1 MRYCVQPATAK
12 DVAILALAM
21 ADEDAG
27 DVEFDRN
34 SDSDAEQRPLDHLL
48 NAFLSSTEVWAAHDP
63 KGQPCALWGVG
74 PTSQDLDVGRF
85 WLLTCEEVET
95 VPSDL
100 AALSTIVLPEM
111 LTTYTRLESIVDSQ
125 NQRALSLLQGL
136 GFTVEP
142 PAFHESSGRPCH
154 RVWIEADASSLV
166 VPNRPTLLN

>member
-21 ADEDAG
+21 ADDDAG
-27 DVEFDRN
+27 DVEYDR
-34 SDSDAEQRPLDHLL
+34 DGDGEQRPLDHLL

-74 PTSQDLDVGRF
+74 PTSQDLEVGRF

-95 VPSDL
+95 APSDL
-100 AALSTIVLPEM
+100 VALSIIVLPEM
-111 LTTYTRLESIVDSQ
+111 LTSYTRLESIVDAQ
-125 NQRALSLLQGL
+125 NHRALALLRGL

-142 PAFHESSGRPCH
+142 PAPHEGIGRPCH
-154 RVWIEADASSLV
+154 RVWIEADAAALGPAPRPALV
-166 VPNRPTLLN
+166 N

>member
-1 MRYCVQPATAK
+1 MRYCVQQATAK

-27 DVEFDRN
+27 DVEFDR
-34 SDSDAEQRPLDHLL
+34 DSEGEQRPLDHLL
-48 NAFLSSTEVWAAHDP
+48 NAFLSSTEVWAVHDP
-63 KGQPCALWGVG
+63 EGQPCALWGVG
-74 PTSQDLDVGRF
+74 PTSQDLEVGRF

-95 VPSDL
+95 QPRDL

-142 PAFHESSGRPCH
+142 PAFHESSGRQCH
-154 RVWIEADASSLV
+154 RVWIEADAASLV
-166 VPNRPTLLN
+166 VPHRPTLLN

>member
-1 MRYCVQPATAK
+1 MRYCVQQATAK

-27 DVEFDRN
+27 DVEFDR
-34 SDSDAEQRPLDHLL
+34 DSEGDQRPLDHLL
-48 NAFLSSTEVWAAHDP
+48 NAFLSSTEVWAVHDP
-63 KGQPCALWGVG
+63 EGQPCALWGVG

-95 VPSDL
+95 QPRDL

-142 PAFHESSGRPCH
+142 PAFHETSGRQCH

-166 VPNRPTLLN
+166 VPNRPGLLN

>member
-1 MRYCVQPATAK
+1 MRYCVQQATAK

-27 DVEFDRN
+27 DVEFDR
-34 SDSDAEQRPLDHLL
+34 DSEGDQRPLDHLL
-48 NAFLSSTEVWAAHDP
+48 NAFLSSTEVWAVHDP
-63 KGQPCALWGVG
+63 EGQPRALWGVG
-74 PTSQDLDVGRF
+74 PTSQDLEVGRF

-95 VPSDL
+95 QPRDL

-142 PAFHESSGRPCH
+142 PAFHETSGRQCH

-166 VPNRPTLLN
+166 VPNRPGLLN

>member
-27 DVEFDRN
+27 DVEFDR
-34 SDSDAEQRPLDHLL
+34 DSEGEQRALDHLL

-63 KGQPCALWGVG
+63 EGQPCALWGVG
-74 PTSQDLDVGRF
+74 PTSQDLEVGRF

-95 VPSDL
+95 QPRDL

-142 PAFHESSGRPCH
+142 PAFHETSGRQCH

-166 VPNRPTLLN
+166 VPNRLGLLN

>member
-27 DVEFDRN
+27 EVEYDC
-34 SDSDAEQRPLDHLL
+34 DSDGEQRPLDHLL

-95 VPSDL
+95 QPRDL

-111 LTTYTRLESIVDSQ
+111 LTTYARLESIVDSQ
-125 NQRALSLLQGL
+125 NRRALSLLEGL

-142 PAFHESSGRPCH
+142 PAFHEPTGRRCH
-154 RVWIEADASSLV
+154 RVWIEAGASTLAAPS
-166 VPNRPTLLN
+166 RSTLLN

>member
-27 DVEFDRN
+27 EVEFDR
-34 SDSDAEQRPLDHLL
+34 DDEGEQRPLDHLL

-74 PTSQDLDVGRF
+74 PTSQDLEVGRF

-95 VPSDL
+95 QPRDL

-125 NQRALSLLQGL
+125 NQRALSLLEGL

-142 PAFHESSGRPCH
+142 PAFHESTGRRCH
-154 RVWIEADASSLV
+154 RVWIEAGASTLAAPS
-166 VPNRPTLLN
+166 RSTLLN

>member
-12 DVAILALAM
+12 DVAILALSM

-27 DVEFDRN
+27 DVEYDRN
-34 SDSDAEQRPLDHLL
+34 SEDDQRPLDHLL

-63 KGQPCALWGVG
+63 KGQPCALWGVS
-74 PTSQDLDVGRF
+74 PIAQDLDVGRF

-100 AALSTIVLPEM
+100 AALSIIVLPEM
-111 LTTYTRLESIVDSQ
+111 LTTYSRLESIVDAQ
-125 NQRALSLLQGL
+125 NQRALLLLQGL

-142 PAFHESSGRPCH
+142 SDFHEPTGRHCH
-154 RVWIEADASSLV
+154 RVWIDAGASALGL
-166 VPNRPTLLN
+166 PTRPALLN

>member
-1 MRYCVQPATAK
+1 MRYCVQQATAK
-12 DVAILALAM
+12 DVANLALAM

-27 DVEFDRN
+27 DVEFDR
-34 SDSDAEQRPLDHLL
+34 DSEGEQRALDHLL

-142 PAFHESSGRPCH
+142 PAFHESSGRQCH
-154 RVWIEADASSLV
+154 RVWIEADAASLV
-166 VPNRPTLLN
+166 VPHRPTLLN